1 MPARSRSPSSTRW
14 AITST
19 SCYAWT
25 MRRALVLVVLTACA
39 GGSSHEPAWP
49 KQHVSENDGGE
60 SLAPRQAHQVA
71 AIGLAKDDDTDARP
85 ATVTPAAST
94 PAATTD
100 AATPAATPAAATDE
114 TINTEEIIIEID
126 D

>member
-25 MRRALVLVVLTACA
+25 MRRALVLVVLFGCA
-39 GGSSHEPAWP
+39 GASSHEPAWP
-49 KQHVSENDGGE
+49 KPHVSDNDGGE
-60 SLAPRQAHQVA
+60 SLAPHQAHQVA
-71 AIGLAKDDDTDARP
+71 AVSKDDDAE
-85 ATVTPAAST
+85 AKPAA
-94 PAATTD
+94 PAAEGTAPKTPE
-100 AATPAATPAAATDE
+100 AATPAVTAPNQAPTDE